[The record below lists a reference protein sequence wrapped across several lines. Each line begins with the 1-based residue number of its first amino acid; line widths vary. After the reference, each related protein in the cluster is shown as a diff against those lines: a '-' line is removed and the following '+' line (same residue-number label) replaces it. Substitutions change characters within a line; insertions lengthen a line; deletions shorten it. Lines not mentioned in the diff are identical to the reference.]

1 MYSLFEAKACP
12 VCGGVADIRTR
23 VGEEKTLHFF
33 VECNNCNLKT
43 GLYLSSL
50 DAIKAWNEEHIGD
63 EHTDDRAEYSVYL
76 RGFYK
81 HVSAFEEFYD
91 EEELKAYMP
100 ELRFKNWKDAVSF
113 ASDLIEHNCS
123 VIIEKGREE
132 DGR

>member
-1 MYSLFEAKACP
+1 MDSLFKTKACP
-12 VCGGVADIRTR
+12 VCGGVASVR
-23 VGEEKTLHFF
+23 VNADTKDFF
-33 VECNNCNLKT
+33 VECETCNIKT
-43 GLYLSSL
+43 GLYPSSL
-50 DAIKAWNEEHIGD
+50 EAIKEWNGRHIGD
-63 EHTDDRAEYSVYL
+63 EHTGDKAEYHVYL

-123 VIIEKGREE
+123 VIIEKRREE